1 MCFHYKQTKEGLVL
15 EKQFNA
21 KKKSGI
27 HITPVTYVNGF
38 EHPKS
43 LIITDKNP
51 NVLEH
56 GI

>member
-21 KKKSGI
+21 KKKPGI
-27 HITPVTYVNGF
+27 NIEPVAYVNGF

-43 LIITDKNP
+43 VIITDKKSRCT
-51 NVLEH
+51 
-56 GI
+56 